1 MSPLT
6 VGDTVAAVE
15 KDDEEAREGGSMAT
29 PRVSS
34 QCATFGP
41 SLSRRSGMEPHAAE
55 YLPAPPSPSPCHTAI
70 TFVSEMCGNGGA
82 RPRVGPPA
90 KWAREA
96 RRPDGLERCL

>member
-15 KDDEEAREGGSMAT
+15 KDDEEATEGGSMAT

-55 YLPAPPSPSPCHTAI
+55 YLPAPPSPLPVPHRHHFCIRDVWEWRRKA
-70 TFVSEMCGNGGA
+70 EG
-82 RPRVGPPA
+82 RPASQMGPRGSKA
-90 KWAREA
+90 
-96 RRPDGLERCL
+96 